1 MIMMIMMIMMM
12 MWYDGIHD
20 TLDYFTTWRFVKGQ
34 ENKSLCC
41 TNNFRAEQ
49 LKDYRERK
57 HDTANRTPMKK
68 IFLVERTPTLITVV
82 VTVSISNK
90 A

>member
-12 MWYDGIHD
+12 MRYDGIHD

-49 LKDYRERK
+49 LKDHREDSDAHYSTGSSHKFQSLTRPRK
-57 HDTANRTPMKK
+57 VPV
-68 IFLVERTPTLITVV
+68 I
-82 VTVSISNK
+82 
-90 A
+90 